1 MEKIDNEKIKS
12 KAIKKLTDEYFE
24 FYNSL
29 KNHSLTKQ
37 RTYSIGNFGCDIY
50 DFDKKKFNAYCR
62 KLNGHNGYAPI
73 TLGFNNNGKTEMFR
87 IEKRRK

>member
-1 MEKIDNEKIKS
+1 MANNVKRTYYLNNKQV
-12 KAIKKLTDEYFE
+12 KKTT

-37 RTYSIGNFGCDIY
+37 RTYSLGNFGCDVY

-73 TLGFNNNGKTEMFR
+73 TLGFKNNGKTEMFR

>member
-1 MEKIDNEKIKS
+1 MANNVKRTYYLNNKQV
-12 KAIKKLTDEYFE
+12 KKTT

-37 RTYSIGNFGCDIY
+37 RTYSIGNFGCDVY
-50 DFDKKKFNAYCR
+50 DFDKKKFNA
-62 KLNGHNGYAPI
+62 HNGYAPI
-73 TLGFNNNGKTEMFR
+73 TLGFNNNGKTELFR